1 MVFESGTVSPLLFF
15 LFFSESPY
23 DWEVFWVGNLTYRV
37 KPKVEQTAAEKRR
50 AAIMAALE
58 PNTIAGPSNPSKP
71 IVKAKSINMT
81 SMMVGGQRVAVPR
94 KEREVETK
102 VLVVSD
108 SEDEEV
114 KALPSMPK
122 DVPSRKRQLPWEE
135 NVG

>member
-1 MVFESGTVSPLLFF
+1 
-15 LFFSESPY
+15 
-23 DWEVFWVGNLTYRV
+23 
-37 KPKVEQTAAEKRR
+37 
-50 AAIMAALE
+50 MAALE

-71 IVKAKSINMT
+71 IVKAKSIGMT

>member
-1 MVFESGTVSPLLFF
+1 MKDTELI
-15 LFFSESPY
+15 
-23 DWEVFWVGNLTYRV
+23 YRV
-37 KPKVEQTAAEKRR
+37 KAKVELTPAERRR

-71 IVKAKSINMT
+71 IVKAKPVNMT

-94 KEREVETK
+94 AEREEKGK
-102 VLVVSD
+102 VLVISD

-114 KALPSMPK
+114 KMLPGVPK
-122 DVPSRKRQLPWEE
+122 GLPGRKRQLPWEE

>member
-1 MVFESGTVSPLLFF
+1 
-15 LFFSESPY
+15 
-23 DWEVFWVGNLTYRV
+23 
-37 KPKVEQTAAEKRR
+37 
-50 AAIMAALE
+50 
-58 PNTIAGPSNPSKP
+58 
-71 IVKAKSINMT
+71 MT

-94 KEREVETK
+94 KDREVETK

-114 KALPSMPK
+114 KELPSIPK

>member
-1 MVFESGTVSPLLFF
+1 M
-15 LFFSESPY
+15 
-23 DWEVFWVGNLTYRV
+23 YRL
-37 KPKVEQTAAEKRR
+37 KPKVELTPAERRR

-71 IVKAKSINMT
+71 IVKAKPVNMT
-81 SMMVGGQRVAVPR
+81 SLMVGGQRVAVPR
-94 KEREVETK
+94 TEREEKEKEK

-114 KALPSMPK
+114 KMLPSVPK
-122 DVPSRKRQLPWEE
+122 GLPSRKRQLPWEE